1 MHIIVIVL
9 WKTLKCQLVVCV
21 WLELAWLHCINASR
35 KERSHGQCSDCLCWL
50 AKSAL
55 ALARTSAT
63 VDAPPP
69 ISCVRAT
76 QLCAM
81 WTDSNRQRRRVNTLG
96 ATSSSLWCR
105 IKQHAFIH
113 FYVLASICAH
123 EWRWCWR
130 MLAARLPH
138 IGRVDEGIDKLSGN
152 GTKTHTNSGL
162 CVYVALQ
169 WAWCRGHKP
178 HKSQW
183 MGESCAERCI
193 FENYFT
199 RAVQIFFSPLF
210 TTTLYSL
217 SDLSLVGHFRWI
229 RNEEKCF
236 VVCSL
241 NKY

>member
-123 EWRWCWR
+123 EWRWWWR